1 MPKLKTRVVPD
12 TLKETS
18 GFYLRRFLAPAGR
31 STWVVTFLP
40 VVKPNGDGGFVVDE
54 RYGGEK
60 SWRFDHRGH
69 PVALGFTEVAS
80 LIDVCRPGTYYA
92 EKWIDDED

>member
-1 MPKLKTRVVPD
+1 MPKLKNHVVPD
-12 TLKETS
+12 ALKETS
-18 GFYLRRFLAPAGR
+18 GFYLRRFLVQAGR
-31 STWVVTFLP
+31 STWEITYLP
-40 VVKPNGDGGFVVDE
+40 VVKPRGDGGFVVDE

-69 PVALGFTEVAS
+69 PASLGFTEVEA

-92 EKWIDDED
+92 EKWIDED